1 MNVYLDDEPL
11 PVEPPTIARAIEVA
25 RDTADAR
32 GRVVIEVKGD
42 GRAVAADLLDNP
54 PDTDAGLRELR
65 LVSTP
70 PGPFVRETLLEARTV
85 LDDAVNAQEA
95 AADAVQSGALEDAL
109 EPLHKALQCWSLV
122 RDVVDQSQ
130 ALLGQTASSVTFDAP
145 DGPTTGEAAIAR
157 LSAALADVRSALERS
172 DWSALSDALAYD
184 LGDLSAVWRAM
195 LEALGDRADAR
206 S

>member
-11 PVEPPTIARAIEVA
+11 QVEPPTLARAIEVA
-25 RDTADAR
+25 RNAADAR

-54 PDTDAGLRELR
+54 PDTTAGLRELR
-65 LVSTP
+65 LISTP

-85 LDDAVNAQEA
+85 LDDAVQAQEA
-95 AADAVQSGALEDAL
+95 AADAIQSGSLEQAL

-130 ALLGQTASSVTFDAP
+130 ALLGQTASSITFNAP
-145 DGPTTGEAAIAR
+145 DGPTTGDASIAR
-157 LSAALADVRSALERS
+157 LSAVLADVRSALERS

-184 LGDLSAVWRAM
+184 LGDLSLVWRAM
-195 LEALGDRADAR
+195 LEALGDRADGR